1 MNKASHYSKRQRRLT
16 HFKQQVPFYIML
28 IIPIAFFAIFAYW
41 PMFGLVIAFQN
52 YKIGQPFFSDNIRW
66 VGFRWFQQFI
76 NYPFAGRLIKNTF
89 LLSVYDIAVTF
100 PMAVMLALLLNE
112 IRNDRIKKFTTT
124 LSFLPYFISTT
135 VVVGMLSNFLN
146 INDGIINQIIVDLGG
161 QPRDFMG
168 ASPYFRTLYVFSG
181 AWQTVGFN
189 AIVFTAA
196 IAGVDPTLYEAAF
209 VDGSTRFKNIFL
221 ITMPCILPTVTVM
234 FILRVGNLLS
244 VGFEKIILMYSPRIY
259 DVADVLST
267 YSYRSG
273 ILENKWGYSTA
284 IGLMNSVSNLI
295 IIIAANAI
303 SRKLSETSLW

>member
-234 FILRVGNLLS
+234 FILKCTHDFGQ
-244 VGFEKIILMYSPRIY
+244 
-259 DVADVLST
+259 
-267 YSYRSG
+267 
-273 ILENKWGYSTA
+273 LEFSTA
-284 IGLMNSVSNLI
+284 PIVRTSRFLEYPVIGQRFFRNPYISNKEVCNGFSGGTPYPSDRGFIGTRNLGQSVS
-295 IIIAANAI
+295 
-303 SRKLSETSLW
+303 